1 MSRDIRFRGKRLDNS
16 EWVYGGY
23 YKHLS
28 RTPSPIGDR
37 IKENDYEH
45 LIFNSG
51 FSDWNMP
58 KSLECIEVYKNTVGQ
73 YTGLKDKN
81 GKEIYEGDIVLVAT
95 YSYEEPLLDTTC
107 TIEYNPHY
115 LIYEFVEIVEIEET
129 GERYSMLDIRDNF
142 KSELEVIG
150 NIYENPELLKE

>member
-1 MSRDIRFRGKRLDNS
+1 MSREIKFRAWDKANKEMQPVEAIYFNQKSSKNIIIDD
-16 EWVYGGY
+16 EW
-23 YKHLS
+23 
-28 RTPSPIGDR
+28 
-37 IKENDYEH
+37 
-45 LIFNSG
+45 
-51 FSDWNMP
+51 FSFG
-58 KSLECIEVYKNTVGQ
+58 EVILMQ

-115 LIYEFVEIVEIEET
+115 LIYEFVEIEET